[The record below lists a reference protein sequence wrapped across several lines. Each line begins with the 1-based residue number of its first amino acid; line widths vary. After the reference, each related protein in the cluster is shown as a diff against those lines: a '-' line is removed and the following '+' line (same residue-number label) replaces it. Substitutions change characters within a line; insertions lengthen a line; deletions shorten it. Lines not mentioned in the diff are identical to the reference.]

1 MGDDIKVINGIVTGV
16 CIGTPMQDATP
27 VNADDNKPYF
37 VERNVESSAKNC
49 EDTLEVEN
57 KNPVLSINGVCHDK
71 NGNVAVTTGTQADW
85 SQNDSTAPDYIKN
98 RICYSEESTSES
110 TIGAF
115 TPSSTQTAAGAV
127 SFSTPFYQWG
137 SEIICT
143 VDGTDITCTYSDEGE
158 YTYYRNTDH
167 GLIFKKHVVEDLPT
181 ITVPSTMVGKEI
193 TIKAVVTSTI
203 YHKIPDEY
211 INKDTLTLGVQ
222 TQITSLDADV
232 TALKNLIETPQPYTA
247 YSAIYLKD
255 TETGTVTSLS
265 IKNGSLFI
273 GGTQVTT

>member
-37 VERNVESSAKNC
+37 VERNIESSAKNY
-49 EDTLEVEN
+49 EDALEVEN
-57 KNPVLSINGVCHDK
+57 KNPVLSINGVVPDK
-71 NGNVAVTTGTQADW
+71 NGNVEVTTQSDW

-98 RICYSEESTSES
+98 RICYSEQSTSELIVGS
-110 TIGAF
+110 F
-115 TPSSTQTAAGAV
+115 TPSSTQTPAGAV
-127 SFSTPFYQWG
+127 SFSTPFYKWG
-137 SEIICT
+137 NEIVCN
-143 VDGTDITCTYSDEGE
+143 VDGIDIICTYSDEGE

-193 TIKAVVTSTI
+193 TIKAVTTSTI

-222 TQITSLDADV
+222 NQITSLDSDV
-232 TALKNLIETPQPYTA
+232 TALMNLIETPQPYTA
-247 YSAIYLKD
+247 HSTIYLKD

-273 GGTQVTT
+273 GGTQATT

>member
-37 VERNVESSAKNC
+37 VERNVESSAKNY
-49 EDTLEVEN
+49 EDALEVEN
-57 KNPVLSINGVCHDK
+57 KNPVLSINGVVPDK
-71 NGNVAVTTGTQADW
+71 NGNVEVTTQSDW

-98 RICYSEESTSES
+98 RICYSEQSTSES
-110 TIGAF
+110 IIGSF
-115 TPSSTQTAAGAV
+115 TPSSTQTPAGAV
-127 SFSTPFYQWG
+127 SFSTPFYKWG
-137 SEIICT
+137 NEIVCN
-143 VDGTDITCTYSDEGE
+143 VDGIDITCIYSDEGE

-193 TIKAVVTSTI
+193 TIKAVTTSTT

-211 INKDTLTLGVQ
+211 INKDTLTLDVQ
-222 TQITSLDADV
+222 NQITSLDSDV
-232 TALKNLIETPQPYTA
+232 TALMNLIETPQPYTA
-247 YSAIYLKD
+247 HSTIYLKD

>member
-37 VERNVESSAKNC
+37 VERNIESSAKNY
-49 EDTLEVEN
+49 EDALEVEN
-57 KNPVLSINGVCHDK
+57 KNPVLSINGVVPDK
-71 NGNVAVTTGTQADW
+71 NGNVEVTTQSDW

-98 RICYSEESTSES
+98 RICYSEQSTSES
-110 TIGAF
+110 IVGSF
-115 TPSSTQTAAGAV
+115 TPSSTQTPAGAV
-127 SFSTPFYQWG
+127 SFSTPFYRWG
-137 SEIICT
+137 NEIVCN
-143 VDGTDITCTYSDEGE
+143 VDGIDITCIYSDEGE
-158 YTYYRNTDH
+158 YTYYRNTEH
-167 GLIFKKHVVEDLPT
+167 GLIFKKHVDEDLPT

-193 TIKAVVTSTI
+193 TIKAVTTSTT

-211 INKDTLTLGVQ
+211 INKDTLTLDVQ
-222 TQITSLDADV
+222 NQITSLDSDV
-232 TALKNLIETPQPYTA
+232 TALMNLIETPQPYTA
-247 YSAIYLKD
+247 HSTIYLKD

-273 GGTQVTT
+273 GGTQATT

>member
-37 VERNVESSAKNC
+37 VERNIESSAKNY

-57 KNPVLSINGVCHDK
+57 KNPVLSINGVVPDK
-71 NGNVAVTTGTQADW
+71 NGNVAVTTQSDW

-98 RICYSEESTSES
+98 RICYSEQSTSELIVGS
-110 TIGAF
+110 F
-115 TPSSTQTAAGAV
+115 TPSSTQTPAGAV
-127 SFSTPFYQWG
+127 SFSTPFYKWG
-137 SEIICT
+137 NEIVCN
-143 VDGTDITCTYSDEGE
+143 VDGIDITCIYSDEGE
-158 YTYYRNTDH
+158 YTYYRNTEH

-193 TIKAVVTSTI
+193 TIKAVTTSTT

-211 INKDTLTLGVQ
+211 INKDTLTLDVQ
-222 TQITSLDADV
+222 NQITSLDSDV
-232 TALKNLIETPQPYTA
+232 TALMNLIETPQPYTA
-247 YSAIYLKD
+247 HSTIYLKD

-273 GGTQVTT
+273 GGTQATT

>member
-37 VERNVESSAKNC
+37 VERNIESSAKNY
-49 EDTLEVEN
+49 EDALEVEN
-57 KNPVLSINGVCHDK
+57 KNPVLSINGVVPDK
-71 NGNVAVTTGTQADW
+71 NGNVEVTTQSDW

-98 RICYSEESTSES
+98 RICYSEQSTSES
-110 TIGAF
+110 IVGSF
-115 TPSSTQTAAGAV
+115 TPSSTQTPAGAV
-127 SFSTPFYQWG
+127 SFSTPFYRWG
-137 SEIICT
+137 NEIVCN
-143 VDGTDITCTYSDEGE
+143 VDGIDITCIYSDEGE
-158 YTYYRNTDH
+158 YTYYRNTEH

-193 TIKAVVTSTI
+193 TIKAVTTSTT

-211 INKDTLTLGVQ
+211 INKDTLTLDVQ
-222 TQITSLDADV
+222 NQITSLDSDV
-232 TALKNLIETPQPYTA
+232 TALMNLIETPQPYTA
-247 YSAIYLKD
+247 HSTIYLKD

-273 GGTQVTT
+273 GGTQATT